1 MRVWYA
7 TVPVRHGAMPRRPSP
22 RQVHEC
28 NGSPRAKKIPAQR
41 RWRTASGRRLTNF
54 GRTLVSPRPSIPSPV
69 LGLIFLRFAEVR
81 FLTQLAVLEKQAAGG
96 RRGSRVDD
104 PTAYQAEGILYLTP
118 PARFDHIL
126 RLPEGSDVGK
136 AVNKAM
142 RDIEG
147 EESAT
152 RRRPAKDIPNFQQ
165 HAPEESAQEG
175 VGDSRDRR
183 GATRSGG
190 SMSISSVSSLARRV
204 LGAVSSIRR
213 SALFACSSR
222 CWSRFTVGFSTRPA
236 APAACSSRAPVSWRS
251 TSTVPR
257 LS

>member
-1 MRVWYA
+1 MQWIA
-7 TVPVRHGAMPRRPSP
+7 PSEKDTGTETLEN
-22 RQVHEC
+22 RLWAAADEL
-28 NGSPRAKKIPAQR
+28 RANSGLTSAQY
-41 RWRTASGRRLTNF
+41 SQ
-54 GRTLVSPRPSIPSPV
+54 PV

-81 FLTQLAVLEKQAAGG
+81 FFAQRAVLEKQAPGG

-104 PTAYQAEGILYLTP
+104 PTTYQAEGILYLTP

-142 RDIEG
+142 RNIEAKNPQLTG
-147 EESAT
+147 VLPKTYQIFNSTLLKNLLKKVSEIPATAESDT
-152 RRRPAKDIPNFQQ
+152 FGRVY
-165 HAPEESAQEG
+165 G
-175 VGDSRDRR
+175 
-183 GATRSGG
+183 
-190 SMSISSVSSLARRV
+190 ISSVSSLARRV
-204 LGAVSSIRR
+204 LGAASSIRR
-213 SALFACSSR
+213 SASFACSSR

-236 APAACSSRAPVSWRS
+236 APAACSSRAPASWRS